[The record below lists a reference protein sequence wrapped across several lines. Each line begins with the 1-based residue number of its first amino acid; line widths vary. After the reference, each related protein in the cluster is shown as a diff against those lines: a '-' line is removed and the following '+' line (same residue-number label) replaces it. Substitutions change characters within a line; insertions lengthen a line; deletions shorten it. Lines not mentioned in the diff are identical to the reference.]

1 MFLLITNIS
10 DTRWNE
16 KKVGFGLRDRER
28 KKERVGGRERE
39 IAFSKSPSVCPTLYL
54 SNRIGISQAYLIL
67 FLTRPKV
74 DIILQK

>member
-39 IAFSKSPSVCPTLYL
+39 
-54 SNRIGISQAYLIL
+54 R
-67 FLTRPKV
+67 
-74 DIILQK
+74 